1 MSVALNEDYKP
12 DWQFLQRH
20 HEAMFKSTDQK
31 RRELIKLGFVGND
44 AYKKLNA
51 EASYHH
57 SETLKIL
64 DTYQHQTVLDFARWL
79 FRNFPPLVDPKY
91 VQDFKSF
98 QTMEA
103 VKQHKQ
109 DLLNIQEHQDPAKSK
124 KWSDALIKNP
134 ELYSK
139 LYLWD
144 LTLLSFTS
152 NARNKKLIDVSEL
165 ARVYENVE
173 FEDEKPQNKASQTV
187 EKRTE
192 TLKPLSK
199 QDISA
204 QVLQERLKATE
215 KSLEVLNEERERERQ
230 NYENRLETLEIALT
244 KAQDGYNSVTKL
256 LEDHRTKE
264 SGAGDSYLT
273 FLSLPFIFL

>member
-1 MSVALNEDYKP
+1 MKVTITKAAKMAGVSRNTIY
-12 DWQFLQRH
+12 
-20 HEAMFKSTDQK
+20 
-31 RRELIKLGFVGND
+31 ND
-44 AYKKLNA
+44 ID
-51 EASYHH
+51 SG
-57 SETLKIL
+57 
-64 DTYQHQTVLDFARWL
+64 V
-79 FRNFPPLVDPKY
+79 
-91 VQDFKSF
+91 
-98 QTMEA
+98 
-103 VKQHKQ
+103 
-109 DLLNIQEHQDPAKSK
+109 
-124 KWSDALIKNP
+124 
-134 ELYSK
+134 
-139 LYLWD
+139 
-144 LTLLSFTS
+144 LSFTS

-230 NYENRLETLEIALT
+230 NYESRLETLETALT

-264 SGAGDSYLT
+264 SGAGEWENAIKTLESRISNQEAALKTELEETKKKAQSQIVRYKQELEKEKNK
-273 FLSLPFIFL
+273 SLWQKLFG

>member
-1 MSVALNEDYKP
+1 MLAIVHACCRFVRFCLCTHSSYSVIFCKNNLE
-12 DWQFLQRH
+12 
-20 HEAMFKSTDQK
+20 STRPTIIMK
-31 RRELIKLGFVGND
+31 VTITKAAKMAGVSRNTIYND
-44 AYKKLNA
+44 ID
-51 EASYHH
+51 SG
-57 SETLKIL
+57 
-64 DTYQHQTVLDFARWL
+64 V
-79 FRNFPPLVDPKY
+79 
-91 VQDFKSF
+91 
-98 QTMEA
+98 
-103 VKQHKQ
+103 
-109 DLLNIQEHQDPAKSK
+109 
-124 KWSDALIKNP
+124 
-134 ELYSK
+134 
-139 LYLWD
+139 
-144 LTLLSFTS
+144 LSFTS

-192 TLKPLSK
+192 TLKALSK

-230 NYENRLETLEIALT
+230 NYESRLETLETALT

-264 SGAGDSYLT
+264 SGAGEWENAIKALESRISNQEAALKTELEETKKKAQSQIARYKQELEKEKNK
-273 FLSLPFIFL
+273 SLWQKLFG

>member
-1 MSVALNEDYKP
+1 MLIVVHVCCPFVIFCLCTHSSYSVIFCKNDLE
-12 DWQFLQRH
+12 
-20 HEAMFKSTDQK
+20 STRPTIIMK
-31 RRELIKLGFVGND
+31 VTITKAAKMASVSRNTIYND
-44 AYKKLNA
+44 ID
-51 EASYHH
+51 SG
-57 SETLKIL
+57 
-64 DTYQHQTVLDFARWL
+64 V
-79 FRNFPPLVDPKY
+79 
-91 VQDFKSF
+91 
-98 QTMEA
+98 
-103 VKQHKQ
+103 
-109 DLLNIQEHQDPAKSK
+109 
-124 KWSDALIKNP
+124 
-134 ELYSK
+134 
-139 LYLWD
+139 
-144 LTLLSFTS
+144 LSFTS

-187 EKRTE
+187 ERRTE

-230 NYENRLETLEIALT
+230 NYESRLETLETALT

-264 SGAGDSYLT
+264 SGAGEWENAIKALESRISNQETALKTELEETKKKAQSQIARYKQELEKEKNK
-273 FLSLPFIFL
+273 SLWQKLFG